1 MSSASF
7 SKLRPLTCDNV
18 DKGSRS
24 RFRRASAQQGDLIAP
39 LRPALLLSLI
49 SFLMVHGAVM
59 MDGLKGIMRFFTTG
73 SGEYV
78 IFSKLL
84 SLVIV
89 KLFTLSTMA
98 YITYGNCMGCF
109 SITRLADWAL
119 LYLGGIIP
127 LANLNFFFNVKT
139 FDVTKRHWPTF
150 YAFLLGVGVS
160 GAELPLPHIFL
171 QWLFSTPPMMFLDY
185 YRFYLLCCN
194 RERNLLST
202 AASSQPLNDTTSLQ
216 CSTCYGLAGI
226 GKYMW
231 SHGVFFLATG
241 PLAIFISTII
251 LGKFKRI
258 EYEMP
263 ENTGGA
269 RSRLMPLIAAEKK
282 GSVLN
287 TVFEAAHKSRF
298 APATVTRGANLTSTH
313 VSRLSS
319 FHKPFEAYVP
329 FQGFGL
335 NPNFW
340 HPWFPVFNGLGW
352 LMEMAV
358 QKVSSSLAVKLF
370 CLPVAAY
377 YLLRTLLA
385 RVDQQYF
392 SISAVT
398 PEEWILTM
406 ISYFQIGWEA
416 SSWDIQAILQ
426 APTLVTHSIMDL
438 IDSVRLQIRGQ
449 HDLDANHA
457 QSADS
462 LGGLVPP
469 QDEVV
474 YQELL
479 GEGAFGKVFR
489 GLWRGSSVAI
499 KLMNLPASGSGDE
512 RKERMAIM
520 EAAISTSLSHP
531 NIVQTYN
538 YIIKP
543 VVGQQTDAQA
553 SQETASLDTQLTGQH
568 NNQTDAQPGR
578 GRLSA
583 SSEPARANARPSQAG
598 DSTVAGFEVQIV
610 MEYCER
616 GSLRRLLNHGVF
628 KLDEEVVNYP
638 AVLETAADIAKG
650 MIQLHSL
657 NVVHSDLKAQNILL
671 KSNGCEARGFTAK
684 ISDFGLSFKLNKD
697 EASVQGVHHGTITHQ
712 APEIIKDGIQ
722 SKAGDVYAFGIVL
735 WELYT
740 GEKVYEDMLGTL
752 ISEQVV
758 EEGWRP
764 AFPADTPKPYVELA
778 ASCWHADPSA
788 RPTFEEII
796 AIINT
801 QTSRCADGILD
812 DALCEDP
819 ASGDAC
825 SAGLSSL
832 SSKPC
837 LPFQVK
843 GSPAERTVKVLFQLM
858 NGEKVDIREASELH
872 DLIVSSG
879 LNIHRPSTSIMSN
892 FSKDK
897 EVNKALMNLLLS
909 SGEVTMMRAQRRSAT
924 FGREEKIAEGEEDE
938 SEDDESSV
946 DEEVMRRPNTQ
957 TSNRALDGQT
967 EQCER
972 AEVEILLREPDDK
985 VLAVLGKIDSWQFD
999 SFELDE
1005 VSEGRPLS
1013 TLTFAI
1019 MHKLR
1024 LVQVNDLDATRLARF
1039 LCRVEEGY
1047 PNNPYHCRVHAADV
1061 VRTLYCILTQGGVL
1075 RNVWPDAPD
1084 LTMLLA
1090 LFSAAIHDFEHKGL
1104 NNDFL
1109 IKSEDP
1115 LAITYND
1122 HSPMENHHLAAAF
1135 SLLQED
1141 PYNFLLELSPKT
1153 RALLRKES
1161 IDLVLATDMKQHFS
1175 MVSLFNTKFA
1185 SMLGSS
1191 SLGSGSH
1198 ADKELLSQRP
1208 STMTDMLV
1216 QRPTT
1221 ANNMLME
1228 EELRR
1233 LVLQMCLKMSD
1244 LGHLSSAPAV
1254 HVKWVQKL
1262 EAEFFIQGDKER
1274 SAGLPVSPL
1283 MERTKEGITKSQP
1296 GFINVVVLPMYHS
1309 FCSAF
1314 PGCTPLL
1321 KGVQANN
1328 ALWTTV
1334 K

>member
-18 DKGSRS
+18 DKCSIS

-84 SLVIV
+84 SLVII

-202 AASSQPLNDTTSLQ
+202 AASSQPLIDTTSLQ
-216 CSTCYGLAGI
+216 CSTCDGLAGI
-226 GKYMW
+226 GKYTW

-263 ENTGGA
+263 ENTGK
-269 RSRLMPLIAAEKK
+269 LMPLIAAEKK

-287 TVFEAAHKSRF
+287 TVFEVAHKSRF
-298 APATVTRGANLTSTH
+298 APATITRGANLTSTH

-358 QKVSSSLAVKLF
+358 QKVSSSLVVKLF

-462 LGGLVPP
+462 SGSLVPP

-520 EAAISTSLSHP
+520 EAAISASLSHP

-543 VVGQQTDAQA
+543 V
-553 SQETASLDTQLTGQH
+553 
-568 NNQTDAQPGR
+568 
-578 GRLSA
+578 
-583 SSEPARANARPSQAG
+583 
-598 DSTVAGFEVQIV
+598 
-610 MEYCER
+610 
-616 GSLRRLLNHGVF
+616 
-628 KLDEEVVNYP
+628 
-638 AVLETAADIAKG
+638 TAADIAKG

-722 SKAGDVYAFGIVL
+722 SKAGDVYAFGFVL

-778 ASCWHADPSA
+778 ASCWQADPSA

-796 AIINT
+796 ANLNT

-812 DALCEDP
+812 DALCEDS
-819 ASGDAC
+819 ASSDMR
-825 SAGLSSL
+825 SVGLSSL

-924 FGREEKIAEGEEDE
+924 VNGREERIAEGEEDE

-946 DEEVMRRPNTQ
+946 DEEVVRQPNAQ
-957 TSNRALDGQT
+957 TFNSACRALDGQT

-1013 TLTFAI
+1013 TLSFAI

-1075 RNVWPDAPD
+1075 RTVWPDAPD

-1122 HSPMENHHLAAAF
+1122 HSPMENHHLVSNFPAYCE
-1135 SLLQED
+1135 SLCTD
-1141 PYNFLLELSPKT
+1141 PQY
-1153 RALLRKES
+1153 
-1161 IDLVLATDMKQHFS
+1161 
-1175 MVSLFNTKFA
+1175 
-1185 SMLGSS
+1185 
-1191 SLGSGSH
+1191 H
-1198 ADKELLSQRP
+1198 A
-1208 STMTDMLV
+1208 
-1216 QRPTT
+1216 
-1221 ANNMLME
+1221 
-1228 EELRR
+1228 
-1233 LVLQMCLKMSD
+1233 
-1244 LGHLSSAPAV
+1244 
-1254 HVKWVQKL
+1254 
-1262 EAEFFIQGDKER
+1262 
-1274 SAGLPVSPL
+1274 
-1283 MERTKEGITKSQP
+1283 
-1296 GFINVVVLPMYHS
+1296 
-1309 FCSAF
+1309 
-1314 PGCTPLL
+1314 
-1321 KGVQANN
+1321 
-1328 ALWTTV
+1328 
-1334 K
+1334 